1 METKELEF
9 SVFCIESVSEKLGL
23 DGEEVYR
30 LLTEQSKILEEYIIP
45 NYDILHTKSKEY
57 IVEDI
62 IEYMRQ
68 EEVIP

>member
-1 METKELEF
+1 MEKKELEF

-45 NYDILHTKSKEY
+45 NYDILHT
-57 IVEDI
+57 
-62 IEYMRQ
+62 
-68 EEVIP
+68 

>member
-30 LLTEQSKILEEYIIP
+30 LLTEQSSILEEYIIP
-45 NYDILHTKSKEY
+45 NYDILHTQSKEY

-62 IEYMRQ
+62 IEYMKQ

>member
-45 NYDILHTKSKEY
+45 NYDILHTQIKEY